1 MSRNFPPIAN
11 KTANKAN
18 NKIVISLTP
27 FDIFFGEI
35 FDHHLNKK
43 YKILVSTTIIEVGID
58 FPNANV
64 IVIENA
70 NKFGLS
76 QLHQL
81 RGRVGRGSDQSSC
94 LLLYQAPMGDNAKK
108 RIETLRKTN
117 DGFIIAEQD
126 LLLRGS
132 GEILGTRQSG
142 FHIFKM
148 ANLNE
153 DTDLLDI
160 ANKNAKE
167 IVENNGLNE
176 NIRLLLQLFSKDE
189 ALKYLDAG

>member
-1 MSRNFPPIAN
+1 MSED
-11 KTANKAN
+11 
-18 NKIVISLTP
+18 V
-27 FDIFFGEI
+27 FF
-35 FDHHLNKK
+35 NKK
-43 YKILVSTTIIEVGID
+43 VGLLHGKLSSQEKNEVINSFLKNEINILVSTTVIEVGID
-58 FPNANV
+58 VPNATIMIIYNS
-64 IVIENA
+64 ER
-70 NKFGLS
+70 FGLS

-94 LLLYQAPMGDNAKK
+94 LLLYQNPIGENAKK

-142 FHIFKM
+142 FHIFKI
-148 ANLNE
+148 ANFNE
-153 DTDLLDI
+153 DNELLDM

-167 IVENNGLNE
+167 IVESNRLNT
-176 NIRLLLQLFSKDE
+176 NLRLLLQLFSKDE